1 LRKTVLFAINYL
13 GRGGAESHTLRVLN
27 YLDRERFRPLL
38 AVAAKGGNYEP
49 FLRPDVP
56 IEPISIGTWRS
67 SSTRQL
73 LSAPGLRRVVQRERP
88 DVVLTV
94 MDLMSVLG
102 IPTLLSLGA
111 RRPKIVPVVQIPPSI
126 EYSRSRFGRS
136 FVLPGVR
143 HLYAHADQVIAL
155 SHGVAADLVRLDARL
170 EGRITVIHNACVDE
184 RIESTDEAPVEEQS
198 SAPVV
203 LGAGRLLPQK
213 GFEHLIDAFA
223 EVRKSVEAELWIIGE
238 GPDREQLQ
246 QRIARHGLG
255 SSARLLGF
263 KSNPHSYMRRATV
276 FCLSSI
282 YEGFGNVVVEAMACG
297 APVVSTDCP
306 HGPSEIIR
314 DESEGLLVPS
324 RDPRALADALV
335 RALKDEPL
343 RARMSAGG
351 RRRAQ
356 NFHARTIAAAYAD
369 ELDRLLS
376 SSSRR

>member
-1 LRKTVLFAINYL
+1 MRKTVLFAINYL

-27 YLDRERFRPLL
+27 HLDRERFRPVL

-56 IEPISIGTWRS
+56 VEPISIGTWKS

-73 LSAPGLRRVVQRERP
+73 LSAPGLRRLVQRERP
-88 DVVLTV
+88 DIVLTV

-143 HLYAHADQVIAL
+143 HLYAHADRVIAL
-155 SHGVAADLVRLDARL
+155 SHGVAADLARIDPRL

-184 RIESTDEAPVEEQS
+184 RIEKVDEVGVAEQS
-198 SAPVV
+198 DVPVI

-213 GFEHLIDAFA
+213 GFEYLIDAFA
-223 EVRKSVEAELWIIGE
+223 EVRKSVEAELWIIGD

-263 KSNPHSYMRRATV
+263 KTNPHAYMRRATL

-314 DESEGLLVPS
+314 DESEGLLVPT
-324 RDPRALADALV
+324 REPKALAAALV
-335 RALKDEPL
+335 RALSDDAL
-343 RARMSAGG
+343 RSRMSAGG
-351 RRRAQ
+351 RARAAA
-356 NFHARTIAAAYAD
+356 FHATTIAAAYGA
-369 ELDRLLS
+369 EIERIVAS
-376 SSSRR
+376 